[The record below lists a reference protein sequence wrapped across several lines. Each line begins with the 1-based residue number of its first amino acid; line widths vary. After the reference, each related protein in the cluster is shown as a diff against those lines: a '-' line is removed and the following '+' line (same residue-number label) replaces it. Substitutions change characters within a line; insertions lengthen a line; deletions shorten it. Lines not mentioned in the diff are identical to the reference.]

1 MLTGN
6 MEEHRLQK
14 EQILDI
20 INFFGKRRP
29 ENLLQFQKAFLNL
42 NTGYNYRLKCQMK
55 ARVCSA
61 TLAKYVFEKWRNVM
75 PKLRETRRRE

>member
-1 MLTGN
+1 MDNKRIEKAFSSWALAKKQIECLRAISSIQEKLLKQQGFSVLTGN

-29 ENLLQFQKAFLNL
+29 ENLLQF
-42 NTGYNYRLKCQMK
+42 
-55 ARVCSA
+55 
-61 TLAKYVFEKWRNVM
+61 
-75 PKLRETRRRE
+75 